1 VCGYQSTR
9 SCRRHLWYDKPV
21 LLLCNDRTDDIG
33 AIVGA
38 HCKHSLHKTRR
49 EATRISEKK
58 YGLWNLEVDGTMGAS
73 SRANRAPPKASGSG
87 TSVLRAVRACVRACS
102 ACVHTCVSRACSV
115 QKDKR
120 LAVCHQRG
128 LGAIRDV
135 CGNYRRLE
143 VSMRPGKCGGRPPHL
158 AYVVSGPA
166 QRALCLPVHPGRLA
180 VRSELSGSTRAHRSS
195 ISCFSCRNYGIR
207 AAQLSPTWLRV
218 RESLRERAR
227 WTAPR
232 QTTQRGFRLNASLVA
247 DAASAAA
254 GTLSGHILSPFVLV
268 CLSLCIA
275 FLLSAALGANDV
287 ANALGTSVGT
297 GAVSIG
303 KALAIGAVC
312 EFAGAV
318 LFGSTVT
325 KTISTGVVSIS
336 GAVAT
341 SPSLYMLGMLCVLV
355 GCTMWLGLATRYG
368 LPVSSTHSVVG
379 SLIGLGMISGWKIQ
393 WEAVLRIVLSWIIS
407 PLMGG
412 VVAWLLFRF
421 IRQTIIDAPRPTRA
435 MRRWLPTLC
444 GSMLFILTLFLQ
456 LESEHSTGWTLFQ
469 AVASSF
475 GVAALGAGVS
485 GALTSFIHSKQ
496 FVRRSIPRE
505 NIRGNGRK
513 IDASEAAAVALAAFG
528 ALQANEESTNEDEY
542 SSGAHWSEDIQLLP
556 TCEYVPTTMDIVMSS
571 TSLSLTTYARKRQHD
586 IIEQVFS
593 ILQLLTACFVSFS
606 HGSNDVSNAIGP
618 FASILAVYRSGGS
631 AAVSGEVLVPPW
643 ALVLGGLGIS
653 FGLGVWG
660 RPVMDTVGKK
670 ITHLVP
676 TRGFCVELST
686 ALTVLMATQIGMPV
700 STTHTLIGSI
710 VAMGLAT
717 GRGSVNRRVLLNIL
731 LSWFVTV
738 PVSAALTALCFLSL
752 RGFV

>member
-1 VCGYQSTR
+1 MHWHPNGRSAAQLPLAYVAGGLIRWPAVSSER
-9 SCRRHLWYDKPV
+9 SCRVVAHPV
-21 LLLCNDRTDDIG
+21 RTAKLGRYSRPTAVHALYAGGTRAARRDG
-33 AIVGA
+33 SCA
-38 HCKHSLHKTRR
+38 SL
-49 EATRISEKK
+49 
-58 YGLWNLEVDGTMGAS
+58 
-73 SRANRAPPKASGSG
+73 
-87 TSVLRAVRACVRACS
+87 
-102 ACVHTCVSRACSV
+102 
-115 QKDKR
+115 
-120 LAVCHQRG
+120 
-128 LGAIRDV
+128 
-135 CGNYRRLE
+135 
-143 VSMRPGKCGGRPPHL
+143 
-158 AYVVSGPA
+158 
-166 QRALCLPVHPGRLA
+166 
-180 VRSELSGSTRAHRSS
+180 LSGR
-195 ISCFSCRNYGIR
+195 
-207 AAQLSPTWLRV
+207 
-218 RESLRERAR
+218 LRERAGNGR
-227 WTAPR
+227 RKRFALEAMLGAATVAGGAATASV
-232 QTTQRGFRLNASLVA
+232 AS
-247 DAASAAA
+247 SA
-254 GTLSGHILSPFVLV
+254 LLSPFVLV
-268 CLSLCIA
+268 CISLCIA

-297 GAVSIG
+297 GAVSVT

-325 KTISTGVVSIS
+325 RTISAGVVTLS
-336 GAVAT
+336 GAALAA
-341 SPSLYMLGMLCVLV
+341 PSLYMLGMLSVLV
-355 GCTMWLGLATRYG
+355 GCTLWLGLATRYG

-379 SLIGLGMISGWKIQ
+379 SLIGLGMISGWAIQ
-393 WEAVLRIVLSWIIS
+393 WEAVLRILLSWLIS
-407 PLMGG
+407 PVMGG
-412 VVAWLLFRF
+412 LVAWLLFRF

-435 MRRWLPTLC
+435 MRRWLPILC

-456 LESEHSTGWTLFQ
+456 LESEHSSGWTLFQ

-475 GVAALGAGVS
+475 GVAALGAGMS
-485 GALTSFIHSKQ
+485 GAMTSFIHSKQ
-496 FVRRSIPRE
+496 FVRKTVPPPSV
-505 NIRGNGRK
+505 NGNGRK
-513 IDASEAAAVALAAFG
+513 LDASEAAAVALAALA
-528 ALQANEESTNEDEY
+528 ALQADEKDVAEDEL
-542 SSGAHWSEDIQLLP
+542 GADTHWSEDVQLLP
-556 TCEYVPTTMDIVMSS
+556 TCEYIPTTMDIVMSS

-618 FASILAVYRSGGS
+618 FASILAVYRNGS
-631 AAVSGEVLVPPW
+631 SATMMEQVVVPPW
-643 ALVLGGLGIS
+643 ALVFGGLGIS

-717 GRGSVNRRVLLNIL
+717 GHGSVNRRVLLNIL